1 MMTTRYTRVHSHG
14 HAQRHISAKFKLE
27 HSSTTHLTH
36 FHKVP
41 SRYTQ
46 HTHTQSNQ
54 EQAKMVPEE
63 IRKQIMLDLFGYQS
77 DENEEEPNPQPIFAS
92 V

>member
-46 HTHTQSNQ
+46 HTHTHTQKQS
-54 EQAKMVPEE
+54 
-63 IRKQIMLDLFGYQS
+63 RTS
-77 DENEEEPNPQPIFAS
+77 ENGARRDKEADHA
-92 V
+92 